1 MKKNL
6 NTAALMRWVLAVS
19 MVLCLGSCRAPKNV
33 TYFQNLQNGEQ
44 IDLASARDI
53 ALLPGDRVSI
63 VVVAK
68 DPQLAMMFNLPD
80 VSPRINSK
88 SGSTG
93 TQSNEINT
101 YVLDN
106 YGDIQFPVIG
116 TLHLAG
122 MRRAEAAE
130 FIQKQLVDRQ
140 LLKDPVVIVDFL
152 DCGVTV
158 LGEVAKPTRV
168 SLSRDRFT
176 LLDALAAAGDLTIQG
191 RRTDV
196 LVLRKEDGREVAYRV
211 DLTNAQQTLQ
221 SPVYYMQQDDV
232 IYVSPNDIRKRQTT
246 ANGSSPFT
254 PSFWVSIVSLLTT
267 LAVLIWK

>member
-1 MKKNL
+1 MTIIKKIF
-6 NTAALMRWVLAVS
+6 NTAALVHPVLALS
-19 MVLCLGSCRAPKNV
+19 MMLFLGSCRTPKNV

-68 DPQLAMMFNLPD
+68 DPQLAIMFNLPD
-80 VSPRINSK
+80 VSPRINGMTTTNK
-88 SGSTG
+88 
-93 TQSNEINT
+93 NEVNT

-158 LGEVAKPTRV
+158 LGEVTKPSRV
-168 SLSRDRFT
+168 SLTRDRFT

-196 LVLRKEDGREVAYRV
+196 LVLRKEEGREIAYRV

-254 PSFWVSIVSLLTT
+254 PSFWISIASLLTT
-267 LAVLIWK
+267 LAVIIWK